1 MLEPELMGG
10 RSLQQEPQPVSGG
23 PEALP
28 EPKAWSQVSETA
40 SSEAQACEALADW
53 QRQRQQQKAEPQAPG
68 YSEVTHTLVPEASR
82 VPPLGPEPAVRGPGT
97 CLHWLMGPTAA
108 VPGSVGGL

>member
-1 MLEPELMGG
+1 MLEPELMGR

-40 SSEAQACEALADW
+40 SSEAQAGEAPADW
-53 QRQRQQQKAEPQAPG
+53 QRRQRKAEPQAPG
-68 YSEVTHTLVPEASR
+68 CSEVTHTLVPETSG
-82 VPPLGPEPAVRGPGT
+82 VLPPLGPEPAVRGPGT
-97 CLHWLMGPTAA
+97 CLH
-108 VPGSVGGL
+108 